1 MIMFNMNSLKLKKYQ
16 LGGCLLLS
24 VYLCAC
30 NTEPN
35 IDIPEEIAS
44 LENLTVVAPDT
55 NPIQSNPPVR
65 TAIYG
70 DTEDVMIGALRFFET
85 DHLGRVFIADGSLNV
100 VHVYDPDGSYIAQVG
115 SEGDGPGEFRR
126 INSITFDDNHL
137 HVMDAQSLRISLF
150 DLNTF
155 EYVDDMDLPFTPDFS
170 GGYFTSPSSF
180 DLMDD
185 GNYLIHFSM
194 GYASGQADSEEKRT
208 LTGKIL
214 DTALNVVLDKLSY
227 SFPASEALV
236 RRDGTSLHVMGMPY
250 KRSSHVHYN
259 NGQIFHGWSEELLFK
274 WYDLSGTNLRSLYVP
289 NKNVPLSR
297 DEIIREY
304 ADRDEPWRSMVRN
317 DQMPETWPA
326 FVEAFQDDEMRVWAG
341 LYIDDPESYTWQ
353 AYTIE
358 GELYASFTWPR
369 SKSLKTVRN
378 GALYTIETDP
388 DTDLRQV
395 AKYQFES

>member
-1 MIMFNMNSLKLKKYQ
+1 MIKLNMNSKILKKSW
-16 LGGCLLLS
+16 LGGCLLFSL
-24 VYLCAC
+24 YLCAC

-35 IDIPEEIAS
+35 IDIPDEISS
-44 LENLTVVAPDT
+44 LENLTVIAPDT

-65 TAIYG
+65 TANYG
-70 DTEDVMIGALRFFET
+70 DTEDVMIGALRFFEA

-100 VHVYDPDGSYIAQVG
+100 IHVYGPDGSYIAQVG

-137 HVMDAQSLRISLF
+137 HVMDAQALRISLF

-155 EYVDDMDLPFTPDFS
+155 DYVDDMDLPFTPDFS

-194 GYASGQADSEEKRT
+194 GYASGQAD
-208 LTGKIL
+208 
-214 DTALNVVLDKLSY
+214 
-227 SFPASEALV
+227 
-236 RRDGTSLHVMGMPY
+236 
-250 KRSSHVHYN
+250 
-259 NGQIFHGWSEELLFK
+259 
-274 WYDLSGTNLRSLYVP
+274 
-289 NKNVPLSR
+289 R

-341 LYIDDPESYTWQ
+341 LYTDDPESYTWQ

-358 GELYASFTWPR
+358 GELYASFKWPR
-369 SKSLKTVRN
+369 SKTLKAVSN
-378 GALYTIETDP
+378 GVLYSIETDP

-395 AKYQFES
+395 AKYHFEP